1 MNNSAKRGLLI
12 SDFNIENLSAYLTN
26 DQGIPSIESVI
37 APYGQVAQTLLDAS
51 QPCWQTELDF
61 MVVWSRPEG
70 VIESFQ
76 KLLAASPI
84 DEGRLR
90 NEVDD
95 YCQKVAIASR
105 RVRTTFVPTWI
116 VPTIHFGNG
125 MLDLAPR
132 TGLSRAILQANL
144 RLLENLDQIP
154 NAFPL
159 NASKWIELVG
169 EKAFNPRLWYLG
181 KIPFGNDVFKAA
193 MLDIKAALRGIS
205 GEARKVI
212 ILDLD
217 ETMWGGIIGEVGWQ
231 NIILGGHDPAGEAL
245 VDFQRELKALV
256 NRGVVLAIAS
266 KNEETVAIEA
276 ITKHPEMIL
285 RIDDFAA
292 WRINWKDKPQ
302 NIIEVATDLNLGLD
316 SVVFIDDSQVEQ
328 DWVRQALPD
337 VLVPEWPADKRLYPH
352 ALRRLDCFEQPKLTD
367 EDRRRAET
375 YLHERKR
382 TELKTQT
389 TSLDEWLRTLD
400 LNVRVEPLD
409 PSNLSRATQLLN
421 KTNQMN
427 LSTRRMTEPE
437 FAAWA
442 ALANHQ
448 VWVFHVSDRFGDS
461 GLTGIL
467 SVETE
472 GDYCQIID
480 FVLSCRVMG
489 RKVEETM
496 LHVAI
501 EWSRAAQ
508 ISQVQAVYIPTAK
521 NVPCQSFFQK
531 SGLCVQSKNEFI
543 WDAAREYP
551 LHRAIRLVYDAG
563 DTFEKTPVSVN
574 PLKVNHATSSNNC

>member
-1 MNNSAKRGLLI
+1 MNNSGLLI

-26 DQGIPSIESVI
+26 DQGVPSIESVI
-37 APYGQVAQTLLDAS
+37 APYGQVTQTLLDAS
-51 QPCWQTELDF
+51 QPCWQRELNF
-61 MVVWSRPEG
+61 ILVWTRPEG
-70 VIESFQ
+70 AIESFQ
-76 KLLAASPI
+76 KLLAGSPI
-84 DEGRLR
+84 DEDRLR

-105 RVRTTFVPTWI
+105 RAKITFVPTWI
-116 VPTIHFGNG
+116 VPTIHLGHG
-125 MLDLAPR
+125 TLDLAPR
-132 TGLSRAILQANL
+132 TGISRAILEANL

-181 KIPFGNDVFKAA
+181 KIPFGNDVFKAVV
-193 MLDIKAALRGIS
+193 LDIKAALRRIS
-205 GEARKVI
+205 GGARKLIV
-212 ILDLD
+212 LDLD
-217 ETMWGGIIGEVGWQ
+217 ETLWGGIVGDVGWQ
-231 NIILGGHDPAGEAL
+231 NIILGGHDPMGEAL
-245 VDFQRELKALV
+245 VDFQRELKTLTH
-256 NRGVVLAIAS
+256 RGVVLAIAS

-302 NIIEVATDLNLGLD
+302 NIIELATDLNLGLD

-352 ALRRLDCFEQPKLTD
+352 ALRRLDCFEQPTLTD
-367 EDRRRAET
+367 EDRRRTEM

-400 LNVRVEPLD
+400 LNVRVKPLG
-409 PSNLSRATQLLN
+409 PFNLSRASQLLN

-442 ALANHQ
+442 TLANHQ

-508 ISQVQAVYIPTAK
+508 IRQVRAVYVPTAK
-521 NVPCQSFFQK
+521 NIPCQFFFQK
-531 SGLCVQSKNEFI
+531 SGLCVQRENEFI

-551 LHRAIRLVYDAG
+551 LHGAVRLVCDAG
-563 DTFEKTPVSVN
+563 DISEKISVGVN
-574 PLKVNHATSSNNC
+574 PFPVNHTAASNNC